1 MRVGSSWS
9 WLNWVCC
16 DWVMA
21 WFGGIGLGWS
31 DGDELAGEGSSDKG
45 KELRRRRSI
54 WPLGESLFKILPPSL
69 GQLMLDCLLMA
80 ILQYCMFDAWS
91 PRSPLRFH
99 LPGALEEISSSKI
112 L

>member
-1 MRVGSSWS
+1 
-9 WLNWVCC
+9 
-16 DWVMA
+16 MA
-21 WFGGIGLGWS
+21 MN
-31 DGDELAGEGSSDKG
+31 LAGEGSLDKG
-45 KELRRRRSI
+45 KELGGGDRFGN
-54 WPLGESLFKILPPSL
+54 WESLFKILPPSL

-91 PRSPLRFH
+91 PGSPLRFH

>member
-1 MRVGSSWS
+1 M
-9 WLNWVCC
+9 N
-16 DWVMA
+16 
-21 WFGGIGLGWS
+21 
-31 DGDELAGEGSSDKG
+31 LAGEGSSDKG
-45 KELRRRRSI
+45 KELTRRRSI
-54 WPLGESLFKILPPSL
+54 WPLGESSRSYRHPLPL

>member
-1 MRVGSSWS
+1 MRCEESFIVFS
-9 WLNWVCC
+9 LDNCAVKKLCTETYYNNF
-16 DWVMA
+16 DVA
-21 WFGGIGLGWS
+21 REGIHS
-31 DGDELAGEGSSDKG
+31 KS
-45 KELRRRRSI
+45 
-54 WPLGESLFKILPPSL
+54 LPPSL

-91 PRSPLRFH
+91 PGSPLRFH

>member
-1 MRVGSSWS
+1 M
-9 WLNWVCC
+9 N
-16 DWVMA
+16 
-21 WFGGIGLGWS
+21 
-31 DGDELAGEGSSDKG
+31 LAGEGSSDKG

-54 WPLGESLFKILPPSL
+54 WPLGESLSL